1 MRNHVGLLY
10 PGDILH
16 EAGHLAVMPAAER
29 PWLSGNMMA
38 GKSEQH
44 GIDGDEIAAM
54 LWSYAAC
61 QAIGMPAEIVFHP
74 QGYRGSSNWILANF
88 RRGIYPGLPLLVWMG
103 LTTTEEFPRMTRW
116 LRE

>member
-1 MRNHVGLLY
+1 
-10 PGDILH
+10 
-16 EAGHLAVMPAAER
+16 MPAAGR
-29 PWLSGNMMA
+29 PWLSGNVMA

-61 QAIGMPAEIVFHP
+61 QAIGMPVEIVFHP

-88 RRGIYPGLPLLVWMG
+88 WQGIYPGLPLLVWMG
-103 LTTTEEFPRMTRW
+103 LTTTEEFPRMTCW